1 MISRKLKASFSPED
15 GYSIP
20 CNKTIKIDN
29 EEITVYLKEKDFCDD
44 VVNCPDAED
53 EDFQRCKAV
62 KQFPASAN
70 FECSNKWVGNNINV
84 TTKATKCNGEVECK
98 YKEDEQDCEFSKWTL
113 AIVLGS
119 LLVTYLLISKCALH
133 LSKVKKIVEHVD
145 LDNADNEKLEALVVT
160 GQLSEQRQ
168 QACRVLF
175 EQKMAEFNG
184 NQSNVFNDLKVRKIS
199 EKVHNQLRHTIF
211 NFRLV

>member
-1 MISRKLKASFSPED
+1 MISRTLSWSSPEN
-15 GYSIP
+15 GYSIA
-20 CNKTIKIDN
+20 CNKTFKIDN
-29 EEITVYLKEKDFCDD
+29 EEFTIYIKKEELCDD

-53 EDFQRCKAV
+53 EDFERCESV
-62 KQFPASAN
+62 KQFPASTN

-119 LLVTYLLISKCALH
+119 LLVTYLLISKFALH

-199 EKVHNQLRHTIF
+199 VKVPKTIKAY
-211 NFRLV
+211 NFQF

>member
-1 MISRKLKASFSPED
+1 MISSRSWLKPGEY
-15 GYSIP
+15 YSIP
-20 CNKTIKIDN
+20 CNKTFKINN
-29 EEITVYLKEKDFCDD
+29 EEFTVYINEEEFCDD
-44 VVNCPDAED
+44 VVNCPDGED
-53 EDFQRCKAV
+53 EDFERCESV

-84 TTKATKCNGEVECK
+84 TTKATRCNGEVECK
-98 YKEDEQDCEFSKWTL
+98 YGEDEQDCEFSKWTL

-199 EKVHNQLRHTIF
+199 VKVPKTIKAY
-211 NFRLV
+211 NFQF

>member
-1 MISRKLKASFSPED
+1 M
-15 GYSIP
+15 G
-20 CNKTIKIDN
+20 N
-29 EEITVYLKEKDFCDD
+29 
-44 VVNCPDAED
+44 
-53 EDFQRCKAV
+53 
-62 KQFPASAN
+62 
-70 FECSNKWVGNNINV
+70 SNVNV
-84 TTKATKCNGEVECK
+84 TTKATRCNGEVECK
-98 YKEDEQDCEFSKWTL
+98 YGEDEQDCEFSKWTL

-133 LSKVKKIVEHVD
+133 LSKVQKIVEHVD

-199 EKVHNQLRHTIF
+199 VKVPKTIKAY
-211 NFRLV
+211 NFQF

>member
-1 MISRKLKASFSPED
+1 MISSQKWLRP
-15 GYSIP
+15 GNYYSIP
-20 CNKTIKIDN
+20 CNKTFKINN
-29 EEITVYLKEKDFCDD
+29 EEFTVYLNEAELCND
-44 VVNCPDAED
+44 VVNCPDGED
-53 EDFQRCKAV
+53 EDFERCESV

-175 EQKMAEFNG
+175 ERKIAEFNG

-199 EKVHNQLRHTIF
+199 VKVPKTTKAY
-211 NFRLV
+211 NFQF

>member
-1 MISRKLKASFSPED
+1 MISSSWPSWLRPSKY
-15 GYSIP
+15 YSIP
-20 CNKTIKIDN
+20 CNKTFKIDN
-29 EEITVYLKEKDFCDD
+29 EEFTVYLKKEEFCDD

-62 KQFPASAN
+62 KQFPASAK
-70 FECSNKWVGNNINV
+70 FECISRLVGNSNIDV
-84 TTKATKCNGEVECK
+84 TTKATRCNGEVECK
-98 YKEDEQDCEFSKWTL
+98 YREDEQNCEFSKWTL

-119 LLVTYLLISKCALH
+119 LLVTYLLISKFALH

-175 EQKMAEFNG
+175 ERKIAEFNG

-199 EKVHNQLRHTIF
+199 VKVPKIKQ
-211 NFRLV
+211 

>member
-1 MISRKLKASFSPED
+1 M
-15 GYSIP
+15 
-20 CNKTIKIDN
+20 
-29 EEITVYLKEKDFCDD
+29 
-44 VVNCPDAED
+44 
-53 EDFQRCKAV
+53 
-62 KQFPASAN
+62 
-70 FECSNKWVGNNINV
+70 
-84 TTKATKCNGEVECK
+84 
-98 YKEDEQDCEFSKWTL
+98 
-113 AIVLGS
+113 
-119 LLVTYLLISKCALH
+119 TYLLISKFALH

-199 EKVHNQLRHTIF
+199 VKVPKTTKAY
-211 NFRLV
+211 NFQF

>member
-1 MISRKLKASFSPED
+1 MSWNRPEN

-20 CNKTIKIDN
+20 CNKTFKIEVYIN
-29 EEITVYLKEKDFCDD
+29 EEEFCDD
-44 VVNCPDAED
+44 VVNCPDGED
-53 EDFQRCKAV
+53 ENFERCESV

-70 FECSNKWVGNNINV
+70 FECSNTWVGNNINV
-84 TTKATKCNGEVECK
+84 TTKPKATKCNGEKECK
-98 YKEDEQDCEFSKWTL
+98 YGEDEQNCEFSKWTL

-168 QACRVLF
+168 QSCRVLF

-199 EKVHNQLRHTIF
+199 VKVPKTIKAY
-211 NFRLV
+211 NFQF

>member
-1 MISRKLKASFSPED
+1 MISRKLSSSIPKY

-20 CNKTIKIDN
+20 CNKTFKIDN
-29 EEITVYLKEKDFCDD
+29 ENFTVYLKKEEFCND
-44 VVNCPDAED
+44 VVNCPDGED
-53 EDFQRCKAV
+53 ENFERCESV
-62 KQFPASAN
+62 KQFPASVN
-70 FECSNKWVGNNINV
+70 FECISLLVGNSNVNV

-119 LLVTYLLISKCALH
+119 LLVTYLLISKCALR
-133 LSKVKKIVEHVD
+133 LSKVQKIVEHVD

-199 EKVHNQLRHTIF
+199 VKVPKTIKAY
-211 NFRLV
+211 NFQF